1 MFNPKTLFALNKK
14 DQDAIVFTD
23 ANGGIIR
30 LTSADFKSEDTFRR
44 WKSWYM
50 KRLNEEE
57 NENHTYADNTL
68 SLDGLP
74 EALTA
79 TPSPEIVI
87 ERRVE
92 RKKENTDDPSLQ
104 LHTGVTEFGLLDAS
118 QAHNWE
124 MRC

>member
-30 LTSADFKSEDTFRR
+30 LTSADFESEDTFRR

-92 RKKENTDDPSLQ
+92 RKKRID
-104 LHTGVTEFGLLDAS
+104 
-118 QAHNWE
+118 
-124 MRC
+124 